1 MKGRTSKALWVIGS
15 LVALTA
21 GLGPA
26 CTKPPIEKVFEQ
38 AIGSPSVSTPSVGK
52 RSVAFGTESG
62 DVYFYSKDGRYLA
75 RFAAIKEVVSAPAY
89 DEKMDAFFFGST
101 SYVFHAV
108 SALGKP
114 LWRFATRDRIKGDP
128 TIDNGVVY
136 FGSYDGHLYAL
147 TTEKR
152 KKKWIFPPRDQAAG
166 ATEDTAAEEADAK
179 AKESG
184 EQTAAAAGTPKE
196 GEPAAGAPAAEAAEA
211 PKKPAIKPEAFA
223 YSKPFVADGVVYVG
237 NMDHHLYAVDAETG
251 ALRWRFKTFGAV
263 TSSPWVHD
271 GIVYFG
277 SNDNHLYAVSISNQ
291 KAVWDKDLGAWVNG
305 SPVVHDGVLYV
316 GGDSGIFYA
325 LDPKTGEERWATKL
339 GGEIKSRPA
348 FVDNLVFVTVGV
360 GQSGL
365 YALDRDTGKVFW
377 SWSSPD
383 IIESDP
389 SVDGRMV
396 YVTTTG
402 KKFLGF
408 KVNATTAK

>member
-1 MKGRTSKALWVIGS
+1 MNRQTHQTLYRLSIALGAVL
-15 LVALTA
+15 LV
-21 GLGPA
+21 GG
-26 CTKPPIEKVFEQ
+26 CKKEPIELVFEQ
-38 AIGSPSVSTPSVGK
+38 GVGSPSVSTPSVGK
-52 RSVAFGTESG
+52 RSIAFGTENG

-89 DEKMDAFFFGST
+89 DEKLDAFFFGST

-128 TIDNGVVY
+128 TIDGGVVY

-152 KKKWIFPPRDQAAG
+152 KKKWIFPPRDADAAPK
-166 ATEDTAAEEADAK
+166 DEEANADEA
-179 AKESG
+179 
-184 EQTAAAAGTPKE
+184 QTKE
-196 GEPAAGAPAAEAAEA
+196 GESAPADASKAGVAAGSAPEAARPEPKA
-211 PKKPAIKPEAFA
+211 PEVKPEAFS

-263 TSSPWVHD
+263 TSSPWVD
-271 GIVYFG
+271 GGLVYFG
-277 SNDNHLYAVSISNQ
+277 SNDNHLYAVSIANQ

-305 SPVVHDGVLYV
+305 SPVVHEGVLYV

-325 LDPKTGEERWATKL
+325 LDPKTGEEKWATKL

-360 GQSGL
+360 GESGL
-365 YALDRDTGKVFW
+365 YALDRETGKIFW
-377 SWSSPD
+377 RWSSPD

-389 SVDGRMV
+389 AVDGRMV

-408 KVNATTAK
+408 RVNQTTAK